1 MIASNTLYYKN
12 FSHESSLL
20 KFGSL
25 EIGRNLLTLYFDGI
39 CFLVLS
45 FELYELTKQTASEQI
60 GSFYM
65 FNYFCLFLVSV
76 CFPINFF

>member
-1 MIASNTLYYKN
+1 VIASNTLYYGN

-39 CFLVLS
+39 YFLVFSL
-45 FELYELTKQTASEQI
+45 ELYELTKQTASEQI
-60 GSFYM
+60 GLFYLL
-65 FNYFCLFLVSV
+65 NYVCLFLVSV